1 MEEAARLPQ
10 KVFNEISP
18 EPVSDYVGVTPSTGR
33 RVLLLGLFEASV
45 PVAILLSPLLAPA
58 GAVVGAVH
66 AATHHTTGDMSTE

>member
-1 MEEAARLPQ
+1 LPQ

-58 GAVVGAVH
+58 GAVVMQPLTTQLGTCPQNNTVH
-66 AATHHTTGDMSTE
+66 INYYR